1 MRMMGTFPRTT
12 SFWKRFAHASCV
24 AGWVAGILL
33 AAGCATLPPPLRL
46 TEAELATPGTL
57 TVGDPAPPLV
67 ISEWLSGDAV
77 DAFAGDRIYLIEFW
91 ASWCGPCVASLPR
104 LDALARRHGDRLVAV
119 ALTTLDEDN
128 DRSAIRRTINAPD
141 TAWGNAP
148 AFRVAIDAGSQ
159 TADAYRRASRETALP
174 HAYLIDGAGRLAW
187 HGHPADAD
195 PVVDALCRGTWDRA
209 AARRD
214 DEVRQQAALTSRA
227 IVRRYLEA
235 DERGDGDAILAAV
248 EEACRIPVALS
259 AGMSP
264 PWWARTA
271 RVRLLV
277 ERGRYDEALR
287 AGLEAADSP
296 GVREEPVPLAEM
308 AALLVGVDKEVAKT
322 LADRALAL
330 IDAIE
335 AVGASEPT
343 DPWDRYL
350 KEMSTYPD
358 AAALAD
364 IAAVRSALNDPR
376 GAAALMRRVLAVWPS
391 DPRIRPSRASFEAA
405 FRRYEA
411 AAAAND

>member
-1 MRMMGTFPRTT
+1 MRTFLRTA
-12 SFWKRFAHASCV
+12 SFWKRFAHTACVTGRV
-24 AGWVAGILL
+24 AGCVAGILL
-33 AAGCATLPPPLRL
+33 ATGCATLPPPLRL
-46 TEAELATPGTL
+46 TEAELATSGTL

-67 ISEWLSGDAV
+67 TSEWLSGGAV
-77 DAFAGDRIYLIEFW
+77 DSFADDRIYLIEFW

-128 DRSAIRRTINAPD
+128 DRSAIRRVIASTEVGLGAAPS
-141 TAWGNAP
+141 
-148 AFRVAIDAGSQ
+148 FRVAIDAAAQ

-174 HAYLIDGAGRLAW
+174 HAYLVDQKGRLAW

-195 PVVDALCRGTWDRA
+195 PVVAAVVAGTWDRD

-214 DEVRQQAALTSRA
+214 DELRQASALASRA
-227 IVRRYLEA
+227 IVTRYLAA
-235 DERGDGDAILAAV
+235 DERGDGDAMLAAV

-277 ERGRYDEALR
+277 ERGRSDEALR
-287 AGLEAADSP
+287 AGLEAANAA

-308 AALLVGVDKEVAKT
+308 ATLLVGVDKQVAKD

-330 IDAIE
+330 IDALE
-335 AVGASEPT
+335 ASTPT
-343 DPWDRYL
+343 DGWERYL
-350 KEMSTYPD
+350 QETAVYPD
-358 AAALAD
+358 AAALANV
-364 IAAVRSALNDPR
+364 ATVRAALNDPR

-391 DPRIRPSRASFEAA
+391 DPRLRPSRASLEAA